1 MKKTRRILQLLFMLA
16 VLTLV
21 PGTQSFAA
29 TVPGQVKQ
37 LKTQVVNMSANSS
50 VVLNWKKVSK
60 ATKYRIYLVDGTT
73 RTKVATTKKTTYTV
87 KNLEPGT
94 QYYFQVC
101 AYNAAGE
108 GQASAVVSAKTT
120 NWMKTVHQ
128 RYFVATVTSNTTVT
142 TTSGKRKILLKKNT
156 KIVTLGRTYTKKT
169 IKATMA
175 DGTNIVISAKK
186 IRYGNVKTTTEY
198 YSQNVKEDFVN
209 KKKYSSKTNYLIWI
223 NQYTCN
229 TTIFV
234 GSKGKWKMVRSM
246 PCVIGN
252 GGKTS
257 VGVFKLL
264 KQDTYRKKPRIYF
277 TWNSAKN
284 WGQAFHCRKDSNKR
298 AAVSDGCI
306 RLADSD
312 LYYLQSHCGM
322 GTTVVSY

>member
-1 MKKTRRILQLLFMLA
+1 MRKLKRVLPLLIMLA
-16 VLTLV
+16 VLTLI
-21 PGTQSFAA
+21 PSTPSFAA
-29 TVPGQVKQ
+29 SVPGQVKQ

-50 VVLNWKKVSK
+50 VVLSWQKVSK
-60 ATKYRIYLVDGTT
+60 ATKYRIYLVDDTT
-73 RTKVATTKKTTYTV
+73 RTRVATTKNTTYTV

-94 QYYFQVC
+94 QYSFQVC
-101 AYNAAGE
+101 AYNSAGE
-108 GQASAVVSAKTT
+108 GKGSAVVVAKTT

-128 RYFVATVTSNTTVT
+128 RYFVATVTSATTATTV
-142 TTSGKRKILLKKNT
+142 SGKQKIRLKKNT
-156 KIVTLGRTYTKKT
+156 KIVTWGRTYTNKT

-186 IRYGNVKTTTEY
+186 LRYGNVKTTTEY
-198 YSQNVKEDFVN
+198 YSQDVKESFVN
-209 KKKYSSKTNYLIWI
+209 KKKYSSKTKYLIWI

-229 TTIFV
+229 TTIFT

-252 GGKTS
+252 GGRTS

-264 KQDTYRKKPRIYF
+264 KQDTYRNKPRIYF
-277 TWNSAKN
+277 TWNYSKN
-284 WGQAFHCRKDSNKR
+284 WGQAFHCRKDSNTR
-298 AAVSDGCI
+298 SAVSDGCI

-312 LYYLQSHCGM
+312 LYYLVSHCAI